1 MRLGTKGGGRLGL
14 IILIV
19 VVAFNLGPLAWMVSS
34 SFKSDEEIQQ
44 YPPTWLPERPTI
56 SAYREIWTDG
66 NFVAYFANSA
76 IVATTTTLLS
86 ALIGLL
92 AGYGFSRFGF
102 RGRGLLLTLFL
113 VSQMLPGVLLV
124 GPYFKVLTFT
134 KLYNT
139 QAGLIIALATI
150 TLPFSTWMLKGYID
164 SVPKEMDEAALI
176 DGCSRWGALFH
187 AVLPSVAPG
196 LVATIIYAFLL
207 AWGDLLWALCLTT
220 TDSRYTLPVALARLV
235 GEFRIQ
241 WAQIMA
247 GASIALIPP
256 LIIYAFLSRLLVRG
270 LTAGSV
276 KS

>member
-1 MRLGTKGGGRLGL
+1 MRLEKKRGKRLGFVVLL
-14 IILIV
+14 IIAV
-19 VVAFNLGPLAWMVSS
+19 YNLSPLVWMFLN
-34 SFKSDEEIQQ
+34 SFKSDAEIQQ
-44 YPPTWLPERPTI
+44 YPPTWWPEQPTV
-56 SAYREIWTDG
+56 SAYHEIWTEG
-66 NFVAYFANSA
+66 NFIAYFTNSA
-76 IVATTTTLLS
+76 VVATTTTICS
-86 ALIGLL
+86 AFIGLL

-113 VSQMLPGVLLV
+113 ASQMLPGVLLV
-124 GPYFKVLTFT
+124 GPYFKVLAFT
-134 KLYNT
+134 GLYDT
-139 QAGLIIALATI
+139 RVGLIIALTTI

-164 SVPKEMDEAALI
+164 SIPKELDEAALI
-176 DGCSRWGALFH
+176 DGCSRWGALFR

-220 TDSRYTLPVALARLV
+220 TDSMYTIPVALARLV

-256 LIIYAFLSRLLVRG
+256 LIIYAFLTRLLVRG

-276 KS
+276 K